1 MMLTVK
7 ERRHV

>member
-1 MMLTVK
+1 MLTVK